1 MVASTRRALRAI
13 QKFHI
18 TTPIFYP
25 NAKPHLGH
33 LYSSLICDVQA
44 RWQKLRDSEVLFTTG
59 TDEHGLKIQT
69 ASEQQGYAS
78 PKVFVDKLCTHFISL
93 DEQANIG
100 YTRFIRTTD
109 KDHISNVLRLWE
121 LCKANGY
128 IYKGEHSGWYSVS
141 DETFYPATK
150 VVQVIDGREFPVMD
164 GSTVTEG
171 AEYINTETRNRVI
184 HQTEV
189 NYFFRLSSFR
199 ERLISHLKENPGFI
213 LPPSRSAQ
221 ILDLLLKAELP
232 DLSISRPKTRLK
244 WGISVPG
251 DESQKIYVWFDALC
265 NYVTSIG
272 GVDAVLEDRPIA
284 NLVHSIPQG
293 SVSGSSK
300 EWWNATT
307 HLVGKDIVKFHTIY
321 WPAILLAAGL
331 PLPEKVVVHGH
342 WLSDG
347 VKMSKSLGNVVV
359 PEEMIE
365 KYDTDPMR
373 WFILEHDTIE
383 HDASFSE
390 EGLCQTRELLCSKWG
405 NLLHRCGG
413 PKFNIHRAVQKFH
426 HKPITDLTKNN
437 PELYG
442 NLLSR
447 LTTLADEI
455 DQLLSKYDTANA
467 LRLIW
472 SIINDANMVVQHGE
486 PWKKPLEEQDLIIY
500 TAVEA
505 ARIVS
510 IAAQPFI
517 PVLANRFL
525 DRLDVHFDK
534 RSLEYASVGADSSYG
549 TTANV
554 RGREVPIS
562 SLSRQR

>member
-1 MVASTRRALRAI
+1 MVAPTHRALRAI
-13 QKFHI
+13 PKFHI

-33 LYSSLICDVQA
+33 LYSSLLCDVQA
-44 RWQKLRDSEVLFTTG
+44 RWHKLRDNEVLFTTG
-59 TDEHGLKIQT
+59 TDEHGLKIQM
-69 ASEQQGYAS
+69 ASEQQGYSS
-78 PKVFVDKLCTHFISL
+78 PKEFVDKLCTHFIGL
-93 DEQANIG
+93 DERANIG

-109 KDHISNVLRLWE
+109 NDHISNVLRLWE
-121 LCKANGY
+121 LCQENGY
-128 IYKGEHSGWYSVS
+128 IYKGKHSGWYSVS

-150 VVQVIDGREFPVMD
+150 VVQVIDGREVPVKD
-164 GSTVTEG
+164 GSAVVED
-171 AEYINTETRNRVI
+171 AKYINTETRNSVI

-189 NYFFRLSSFR
+189 NYFFRLSSLR
-199 ERLISHLKENPGFI
+199 ERLISHLKENPEFI
-213 LPPSRSAQ
+213 LPPSRSTQ
-221 ILDLLLKAELP
+221 ILDLLLKSELS
-232 DLSISRPKTRLK
+232 DLSISRPKTRLE

-251 DESQKIYVWFDALC
+251 DDSQKIYVWFDALC

-272 GVDAVLEDRPIA
+272 GVNAVLEDKPIA
-284 NLVHSIPQG
+284 DLAHSVLQG
-293 SVSGSSK
+293 SISGSAK

-331 PLPEKVVVHGH
+331 PLPRKVVVHGH

-365 KYDTDPMR
+365 KYGTDPMR
-373 WFILEHDTIE
+373 WFILEHDTLE
-383 HDASFSE
+383 HDASFAE
-390 EGLCQTRELLCSKWG
+390 EGLNQTRELLCSKWG

-426 HKPITDLTKNN
+426 DKPITELTESN
-437 PELYG
+437 PELFG
-442 NLLSR
+442 DLLPR
-447 LTTLADEI
+447 LTTLVDDI
-455 DQLLSKYDTANA
+455 DHLLSKYDTANA

-472 SIINDANMVVQHGE
+472 SIVNDANTMVQHGE
-486 PWKKPLEEQDLIIY
+486 PWKKSMEEQDLIIY

-525 DRLDVHFDK
+525 DRLDVLPEK
-534 RSLEYASVGADSSYG
+534 RSLDYAKVGADSTYAMN
-549 TTANV
+549 ANV

-562 SLSRQR
+562 SLSRGH